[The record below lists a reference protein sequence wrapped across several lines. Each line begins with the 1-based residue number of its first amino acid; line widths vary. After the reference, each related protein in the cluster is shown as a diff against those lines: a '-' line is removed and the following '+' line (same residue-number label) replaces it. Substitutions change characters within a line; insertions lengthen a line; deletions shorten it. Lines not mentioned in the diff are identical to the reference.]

1 MNGYL
6 LDTNICIFALRE
18 EHGITERLLQC
29 GESCCYVSDIT
40 VMELRFGAYKSNKTE
55 ENLTIVNDFLKKMKI
70 VPFAET
76 IDIFCQEKLR
86 LQAMGRKLDD
96 YDLLIG
102 CAAKAKG
109 LVMVTDNVKHFDR
122 IEGIEVQDW
131 VERFP

>member
-1 MNGYL
+1 
-6 LDTNICIFALRE
+6 
-18 EHGITERLLQC
+18 
-29 GESCCYVSDIT
+29 
-40 VMELRFGAYKSNKTE
+40 
-55 ENLTIVNDFLKKMKI
+55 MKI

-86 LQAMGRKLDD
+86 LQVMGRKLDD